1 MATHRSGRS
10 GAANSTAETPY
21 MPNRALSFRI
31 ITYRPARS
39 LAAQRSCRPR
49 TRMAPSSAYIPA
61 SARFRAATIRV
72 VGAQISQIAA
82 ALSLVRPAWS
92 AGIGSLWS
100 RSSVCEAPMSRT
112 LAPPKEGRGPW
123 CELDRG
129 PTLKQLSGPYRR
141 MEVITMTVVAI
152 LIAIGVVA
160 LVYVGLFFV
169 VLGFFFAM
177 FALDTTEA
185 APWRGV
191 HSRHR

>member
-123 CELDRG
+123 CELGRG
-129 PTLKQLSGPYRR
+129 PDSKTIKRTLQADGGYHDDCRCDTHCYRR
-141 MEVITMTVVAI
+141 GGPCIRGA
-152 LIAIGVVA
+152 LLCGFGVLLCHVC
-160 LVYVGLFFV
+160 
-169 VLGFFFAM
+169 
-177 FALDTTEA
+177 
-185 APWRGV
+185 P
-191 HSRHR
+191 